1 MAYFAELNSSNVVL
15 RVVSISNEQV
25 NENGGDYSTQAEDYV
40 KTVVPYSTGGTGWKQ
55 TSYNNNARKQYAG
68 VNFSYDS
75 AKNVFIAPQPFSSW
89 SLDSNNDWQ
98 APVAYP
104 SNIYKDSNPL
114 SIYWDDTNSR
124 WLGDYQGNSYAWNP
138 DTSQWS
144 SI

>member
-1 MAYFAELNSSNVVL
+1 MAYFAELNSSNEVL

-25 NENGGDYSTQAEDYV
+25 DANGGDYSTEAESYV
-40 KTVVPYSTGGTGWKQ
+40 ESIVPFSSGGSAWKQ

-68 VNFSYDS
+68 VGYSYDS
-75 AKNVFIAPQPFSSW
+75 GKDVFIAPKPYNSW

-98 APVAYP
+98 APVAFP
-104 SNIYKDSNPL
+104 SELFVDSNPL
-114 SIYWDDTNSR
+114 SIFWDESNLR
-124 WLGDYQGNSYAWNP
+124 WLGEFGSNNYVWNP